1 MKKEE
6 VFRGGLPP
14 ETTVDRG
21 PSQMCSGYRL
31 LRLRDPRRDGGARGR
46 EAAQCPTA
54 KQRMGGPVVANH
66 VSFQFSAHEAQ
77 KTPNIEKTFTVIK

>member
-6 VFRGGLPP
+6 ACRGGLPP

-21 PSQMCSGYRL
+21 LSQVCSGYRL
-31 LRLRDPRRDGGARGR
+31 PRLRDPRRDGGARGR

-54 KQRMGGPVVANH
+54 KQRMGGPVVA
-66 VSFQFSAHEAQ
+66 S
-77 KTPNIEKTFTVIK
+77 T